1 MELLATVDIFEVFI
15 VCTTHIDAIKAYFE
29 YVFAHTL
36 LICRLLTHLSFIT
49 TRQSEWMKPNS
60 RLSVKIV
67 ATPECMSVGD
77 ALRELDARQLITTD
91 FILTTGE
98 LISNIKLDKVLEEHR
113 ARKKTDKNSIMT
125 MLLKEASRTHTAR
138 YANYNREK

>member
-1 MELLATVDIFEVFI
+1 MYW
-15 VCTTHIDAIKAYFE
+15 C
-29 YVFAHTL
+29 TL
-36 LICRLLTHLSFIT
+36 LIRRLLTHPSLIT
-49 TRQSEWMKPNS
+49 TRQSEWMKPNA

-125 MLLKEASRTHTAR
+125 MLLKEASRTHSAR
-138 YANYNREK
+138 YADIQQREWACQLTPANAYV

>member
-1 MELLATVDIFEVFI
+1 MSD
-15 VCTTHIDAIKAYFE
+15 
-29 YVFAHTL
+29 
-36 LICRLLTHLSFIT
+36 
-49 TRQSEWMKPNS
+49 RQSEWMKPNS

-125 MLLKEASRTHTAR
+125 MILKEASRTHTAR
-138 YANYNREK
+138 